1 MRERVLVLCFFAVRG
16 GNREEI
22 HWCVYLRLE
31 DLSFAKAVIFFFGWR
46 VYGIRN
52 TEYGWQWGMKS
63 GGGQ

>member
-31 DLSFAKAVIFFFGWR
+31 NLSFAKAVIFFLVGEYM

-52 TEYGWQWGMKS
+52 TDGNGA
-63 GGGQ
+63 